1 MAAVLAG
8 ILLFL
13 GLGAGAMALANRRLE
28 PAQARQ
34 RWFKYGTYVL
44 VIATEVGLA
53 AAGLLVL
60 LALPVALG
68 GAWELFQVLPGSSSR
83 RLPWLVGP
91 LYLGLAAGLLLFTLR
106 LPVAL
111 QVAVAVQVLVF
122 DGFSQVTG
130 QLLGRHALVPRLSPA
145 KTREGL
151 LGGLVA
157 CLAIAQLLRPLMD
170 LGAAAALA
178 VGAFTAVLALAG
190 DIAASAVKRRCGVKD
205 FSALIPGHGGVLDRF
220 DSLLAASTGWV
231 LLVVITRGAPVPV
244 RG

>member
-1 MAAVLAG
+1 MAAVFAG

-28 PAQARQ
+28 SAQASK

-68 GAWELFQVLPGSSSR
+68 GAWELLQVLPGSSSR

-91 LYLGLAAGLLLFTLR
+91 LYLGLAAGLLLFALR
-106 LPVAL
+106 LPAAL

-157 CLAIAQLLRPLMD
+157 CLAIAQLLRPLLN
-170 LGAAAALA
+170 LGAVAALA
-178 VGAFTAVLALAG
+178 AGAFTAVLALAG
-190 DIAASAVKRRCGVKD
+190 DLAASALKRRCGVKD

-220 DSLLAASTGWV
+220 DSLLTAGTGWV
-231 LLVVITRGAPVPV
+231 LLVVITRGAPVSA
-244 RG
+244 GG